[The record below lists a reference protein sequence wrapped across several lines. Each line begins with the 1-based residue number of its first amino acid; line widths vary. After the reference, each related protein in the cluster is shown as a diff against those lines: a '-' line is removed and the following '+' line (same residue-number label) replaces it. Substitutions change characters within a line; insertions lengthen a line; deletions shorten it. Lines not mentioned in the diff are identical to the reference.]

1 MDKIIENEKFEEDP
15 IVLYDNPLVNIS
27 VFKDVNCENF
37 SDNKNISFS
46 VDHRSIIVSG
56 VGSST
61 SSSFVNSIEWVSR
74 NNLVLFFDSPSMFST
89 RDRRFFTT
97 VLFFEKPISENVRI
111 YQKEMTIV
119 ERYKETEK
127 Q

>member
-1 MDKIIENEKFEEDP
+1 MDKIAENEKFEEDP

-46 VDHRSIIVSG
+46 VDHRSIIVSRI
-56 VGSST
+56 GSS
-61 SSSFVNSIEWVSR
+61 SSLSFINSIEWVSR
-74 NNLVLFFDSPSMFST
+74 NNLVLFFDGPVVFST

-97 VLFFEKPISENVRI
+97 VLSFEKPLSENVRI
-111 YQKEMTIV
+111 YQKEMSIV
-119 ERYKETEK
+119 EYYKGTKE